1 MHVDAVE
8 GGVGRMD
15 FVQVREVFVDKV
27 REGFG

>member
-1 MHVDAVE
+1 VQMHAVE

-15 FVQVREVFVDKV
+15 FVKIREILVDKM